1 MSRKAKRDGAAG
13 SLPGL
18 GNVFSTRPAP
28 GSYTRFIDR
37 PITISGLKEEI
48 ARLPEEGGLVFIAH
62 VENTKK
68 LDGKGNEIDNWV
80 IRQIEVYDQEPKLL
94 LMSFPPVGEATNII
108 THRKDRHGKPN
119 PRDFRWLNSV
129 VTQMEVAIDGRGL
142 LWLGVDTV
150 MSEDS

>member
-1 MSRKAKRDGAAG
+1 MSRKVNRDKAAV

-48 ARLPEEGGLVFIAH
+48 ASLTDEGGGLVFIIH
-62 VENTKK
+62 VEDNKE
-68 LDGKGNEIDNWV
+68 LKGWV
-80 IRQIEVYDQEPKLL
+80 IRQIEVYNQEPKLL

-108 THRKDRHGKPN
+108 THRKDRYGRPKP
-119 PRDFRWLNSV
+119 RVFRWLNSV
-129 VTQMEVAIDGRGL
+129 VTQIEGAIVGRGH
-142 LWLGVDTV
+142 LWLGINTV
-150 MSEDS
+150 MPEESS

>member
-1 MSRKAKRDGAAG
+1 MLRKAKRGGADG

-48 ARLPEEGGLVFIAH
+48 AGLTDEGGRLVFIAH
-62 VENTKK
+62 VE
-68 LDGKGNEIDNWV
+68 GNKEREKWV
-80 IRQIEVYDQEPKLL
+80 IRQIEVYNQEPKLL

-108 THRKDRHGKPN
+108 THRKDKHGKPK
-119 PRDFRWLNSV
+119 PRVFRWLNSV
-129 VTQMEVAIDGRGL
+129 VTQMEVAIDGRGR
-142 LWLGVDTV
+142 LWLGIDTV
-150 MSEDS
+150 MPEDKLK